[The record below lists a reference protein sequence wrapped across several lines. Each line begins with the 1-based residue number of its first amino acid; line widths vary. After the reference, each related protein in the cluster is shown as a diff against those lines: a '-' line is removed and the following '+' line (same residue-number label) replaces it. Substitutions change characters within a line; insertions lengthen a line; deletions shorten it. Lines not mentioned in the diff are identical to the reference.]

1 MNLTFEFSQEII
13 VTTKNGYIL
22 RLHLSK
28 MSPDF
33 RLYGEYY
40 DATEKEWWV
49 VGFSNKG
56 GSSPSQLVENCLKD
70 FSAAMAKKK
79 DSIVSLH
86 NPCNT
91 PFLSQGDQEMILEQR
106 SIAAIVS
113 VNWSNIQYYFLVL
126 VINTGFS
133 LFQSYRFQWHVFNKM
148 PLSAE

>member
-22 RLHLSK
+22 RLHLGK

-56 GSSPSQLVENCLKD
+56 VASASQLIEDCLKD
-70 FSAAMAKKK
+70 FSLAMMKKK
-79 DSIVSLH
+79 DSIVTLH

-91 PFLSQGDQEMILEQR
+91 PFLNQDDQEEILKQL
-106 SIAAIVS
+106 SIAASVS
-113 VNWSNIQYYFLVL
+113 VN
-126 VINTGFS
+126 
-133 LFQSYRFQWHVFNKM
+133 
-148 PLSAE
+148 